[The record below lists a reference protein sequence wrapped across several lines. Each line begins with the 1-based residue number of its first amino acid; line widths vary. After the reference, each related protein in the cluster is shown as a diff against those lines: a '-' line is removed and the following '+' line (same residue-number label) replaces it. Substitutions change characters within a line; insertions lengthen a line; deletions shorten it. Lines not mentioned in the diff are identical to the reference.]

1 VAFRD
6 AFPILHTPDLARA
19 LAFYRDLLGFEE
31 RYRFPEEEEP
41 AYISVALGELSLGLV
56 REESPAPP
64 GRVTLWLYA
73 DDVDAEIERL
83 RGAGIRITMEPADQ
97 PWGERL
103 AAILDPDENPIHI
116 GQRL

>member
-1 VAFRD
+1 VPYRD
-6 AFPILHTPDLARA
+6 AFPILHTSDLSRA

-31 RYRFPEEEEP
+31 RYRFPEDGEP
-41 AYISVALGELSLGLV
+41 EYVSVALGEFSLGLV
-56 REESPAPP
+56 LQEAPPPP

-73 DDVDAEIERL
+73 DDVDAEVERL
-83 RGAGIRITMEPADQ
+83 RGAGARITMEPADQ

-103 AAILDPDENPIHI
+103 AAIVDPEQNPIQI

>member
-1 VAFRD
+1 MAFHG
-6 AFPILHTPDLARA
+6 AFPILHTADLARA
-19 LAFYRDLLGFEE
+19 LAFYRDVLCFEE
-31 RYRFPEEEEP
+31 RYRFPEDEEP
-41 AYISVALGELSLGLV
+41 AYVSVALGELSLGLV
-56 REESPAPP
+56 LEKLPAPP
-64 GRVTLWLYA
+64 GRMTLWLYA

-83 RGAGIRITMEPADQ
+83 RGAGVRITMEPADQ